1 MQYLKRGNKVIKYFQ
16 EGKKINDDGETEI
29 ELPEISIHPNS
40 EITRFFRQH
49 YPDKTLRN
57 SLYRAEDTI
66 KNGFEKTGIFI
77 TTNSLLQRLMN
88 LHKNSNINKAY
99 DWNNRHL
106 ILPDEVNSSL
116 LDDRMYDDG
125 RGRAFTWSH
134 YDNKDDLK
142 RDVFV
147 DPTLEHDSSGL
158 TVLNDLYS
166 EFSHGFNSSNMP
178 QRMHLS
184 EPEDISDEEYN
195 ATYEL
200 PEGAYHNENVVH
212 SDRYGI
218 EKHFHRYGKL
228 FDVNDLVL
236 NDYKTHK
243 IPQISIEGIK
253 KLILDDEVNKLWPI
267 LAQNSEAFYE
277 AMRQLEKS
285 GDEVTLSR
293 LKSFVKHAREINM
306 LREGQPQYFKNGRKI
321 HIKESQKGSFT
332 RYCGGNVTS
341 ECIARGKASPDPRIR
356 KKATFAANA
365 RKWKHSDGGIINYFK
380 GGNKFN
386 SEDTY
391 SNNTEEQDDVFNPYT
406 AEIDSNIFNPYSN
419 VKLGLPDTYN
429 SKWYVGDKG
438 DQDITQSNRYKT
450 VKTIYDQL
458 QQAIRKYYPE
468 YSNDQVNNL
477 ADFMSRHY
485 VKENGWIIVNK
496 SVGGYGKVR
505 SCDEWVKGMKS
516 TYPNAM
522 KATTYKQYVEG
533 LKSNYQGN
541 KYNSV
546 NPNYFNELY
555 NQFGNNTRVDKV
567 LKHIRGIK

>member
-1 MQYLKRGNKVIKYFQ
+1 MQYLKSGNKVIKYFQ

-40 EITRFFRQH
+40 ELVQFFRQH

-57 SLYRAEDTI
+57 SLYRADDTI
-66 KNGFEKTGIFI
+66 KNAFEKTGIFI

-106 ILPDEVNSSL
+106 ILPKDINNSI
-116 LDDRMYDDG
+116 LDDRMNDDG
-125 RGRAFTWSH
+125 RGRAFTWNH
-134 YDNKDDLK
+134 YDKDKLK

-147 DPTLEHDSSGL
+147 DPVLEKDPSGL
-158 TVLNDLYS
+158 TVLDDLYS
-166 EFSHGFNSSNMP
+166 EFSHGFNNSNMP
-178 QRMHLS
+178 ERMHIP
-184 EPEDISDEEYN
+184 EPKDISDEEYEQ
-195 ATYEL
+195 TYNL
-200 PEGAYHNENVVH
+200 PYHNENAVH
-212 SDRYGI
+212 DDLYGI
-218 EKHFHRYGKL
+218 EKNFHRRGKL

-243 IPQISIEGIK
+243 IPQISVEQIK
-253 KLILDDEVNKLWPI
+253 NQILNDEESKLWPI
-267 LAQNSEAFYE
+267 LSQRPEMFYE
-277 AMRQLEKS
+277 ALQQLEKS
-285 GDEVTLSR
+285 GDQVTLDR
-293 LKSFVKHAREINM
+293 LKSFIKHAQEMNT
-306 LREGQPQYFKNGRKI
+306 LREGQLQYFKNGRKI

-365 RKWKHSDGGIINYFK
+365 RKWKHSDGGSINYFK
-380 GGNKFN
+380 GGNKIN
-386 SEDTY
+386 SADTY

-468 YSNDQVNNL
+468 YSNDQVSNL

-485 VKENGWIIVNK
+485 VKENGWAIVNK

-505 SCDEWVKGMKS
+505 SCDEWVKGMKN
-516 TYPNAM
+516 TFPNAM

>member
-1 MQYLKRGNKVIKYFQ
+1 MQYLKHGNKVIRYFQ
-16 EGKKINDDGETEI
+16 EGKKINDDGETEV
-29 ELPEISIHPNS
+29 ELPEISIQPNS
-40 EITRFFRQH
+40 ELVQFFRQH

-57 SLYRAEDTI
+57 SLYRADDTI
-66 KNGFEKTGIFI
+66 KNAFEKTGIFI
-77 TTNSLLQRLMN
+77 TTNSLLQRIMN

-106 ILPDEVNSSL
+106 ILPKDINNSL
-116 LDDRMYDDG
+116 LDDRMNDDG

-134 YDNKDDLK
+134 YDKDKLK
-142 RDVFV
+142 RDVFI
-147 DPTLEHDSSGL
+147 DPVLEHDPSGL
-158 TVLNDLYS
+158 TVLDDLYS

-178 QRMHLS
+178 KRMHIP
-184 EPEDISDEEYN
+184 EPEDISDEEY
-195 ATYEL
+195 AQTYIL
-200 PEGAYHNENVVH
+200 PYHNENAVH
-212 SDRYGI
+212 DGLYGV
-218 EKHFHRYGKL
+218 EKNFYRHGKL

-243 IPQISIEGIK
+243 IPQVSVEQIK
-253 KLILDDEVNKLWPI
+253 NQILNDEESKLWPI
-267 LAQNSEAFYE
+267 LAQNPEMFYE

-285 GDEVTLSR
+285 GDEVTLDR
-293 LKSFVKHAREINM
+293 LKNFVKHAQEMNI
-306 LREGQPQYFKNGRKI
+306 LKEGYPQYFKNGRKI

-386 SEDTY
+386 STDTY

-485 VKENGWIIVNK
+485 VKENGWVIVNK

-505 SCDEWVKGMKS
+505 SCDEWVKGMKN
-516 TYPNAM
+516 TFPNVM

>member
-1 MQYLKRGNKVIKYFQ
+1 MNYY
-16 EGKKINDDGETEI
+16 
-29 ELPEISIHPNS
+29 
-40 EITRFFRQH
+40 
-49 YPDKTLRN
+49 DK
-57 SLYRAEDTI
+57 
-66 KNGFEKTGIFI
+66 
-77 TTNSLLQRLMN
+77 
-88 LHKNSNINKAY
+88 
-99 DWNNRHL
+99 
-106 ILPDEVNSSL
+106 
-116 LDDRMYDDG
+116 
-125 RGRAFTWSH
+125 
-134 YDNKDDLK
+134 
-142 RDVFV
+142 
-147 DPTLEHDSSGL
+147 
-158 TVLNDLYS
+158 
-166 EFSHGFNSSNMP
+166 
-178 QRMHLS
+178 
-184 EPEDISDEEYN
+184 
-195 ATYEL
+195 
-200 PEGAYHNENVVH
+200 
-212 SDRYGI
+212 
-218 EKHFHRYGKL
+218 
-228 FDVNDLVL
+228 
-236 NDYKTHK
+236 
-243 IPQISIEGIK
+243 
-253 KLILDDEVNKLWPI
+253 
-267 LAQNSEAFYE
+267 
-277 AMRQLEKS
+277 EKS

-293 LKSFVKHAREINM
+293 LKSFIKHAQEMNT
-306 LREGQPQYFKNGRKI
+306 LREGQLQYFKNGRKI

-365 RKWKHSDGGIINYFK
+365 RKWKHSDGGSINYFK
-380 GGNKFN
+380 GGNKIN
-386 SEDTY
+386 SADTY

-468 YSNDQVNNL
+468 YSNDQVSNL

-485 VKENGWIIVNK
+485 VKENGWAIVNK

-505 SCDEWVKGMKS
+505 SCDEWVKGMKN
-516 TYPNAM
+516 TFPNAM